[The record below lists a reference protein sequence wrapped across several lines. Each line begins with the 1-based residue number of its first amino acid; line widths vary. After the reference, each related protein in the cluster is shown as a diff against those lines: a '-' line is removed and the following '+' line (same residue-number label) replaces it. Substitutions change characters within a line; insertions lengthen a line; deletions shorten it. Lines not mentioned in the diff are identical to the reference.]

1 MLKTIITNSPTLVA
15 FIAAMQI
22 SLSKPQRQH
31 VMNVVD
37 GLVVGE
43 GSKTLSALCRLFVN
57 APDPK
62 GVADTFRESP
72 WSAEM
77 IRQALRQFLVKAAF
91 RLASAAGVAPF
102 LPASLI
108 R

>member
-1 MLKTIITNSPTLVA
+1 MLKTIIINSPALLA
-15 FIAAMQI
+15 FIAALQI
-22 SLSKPQRQH
+22 TLSKPQRQH
-31 VMNVVD
+31 VLNVVD

-62 GVADTFRESP
+62 AVADTFRESP

-77 IRQALRQFLVKAAF
+77 SDKELKWLEDVEEPDAE
-91 RLASAAGVAPF
+91 
-102 LPASLI
+102 
-108 R
+108 